1 MLVSRLD
8 HSASTIQ
15 QAVTDRFIAIAPDSD
30 LAVLSTHQNNWL
42 QLQARRS
49 PLQQLTAALKA
60 QRDQGQ
66 PIQELH
72 LIAHANSSG
81 IQIGSTT
88 LNTAALRSHAAALA
102 SWKIKT
108 LVLWS
113 CQLAQNKDFIAL
125 LEELTGAEVF
135 ASNDSINSHQL
146 TTQSRQGN
154 QRSFNEL
161 IDHKTLNNWQGSLSS
176 SVFTQL
182 GSDIDGEAADDYSG
196 YSVSLSD
203 DGTIVAIGAYL
214 DDDNGTDSGHT
225 RIFQYSSG
233 SWTQLGSDIVGE
245 AAGDESGNSVSLSD
259 DGTIVAIGAWK
270 NDGSGSAAGHTRI
283 FQYSS
288 GSNSWSQLGSDI
300 NGEAAGDYSGWSVSL
315 SDDGTIVA
323 IGALGN
329 DGNGGFSGHTRL
341 YQYSSGSWTQL
352 GSDIDGEAAR
362 DESGVSVSLSD
373 DGKTV
378 AIGANLND
386 ANGTNSGHTRVFSL
400 PSSSG
405 SSSGGSSSSSSA
417 LSSIFNKIINGR
429 RYWTDNLESL
439 TGQSN
444 INYGLLGNN
453 DYLEVIGGINNFAN
467 GNNGDDHIVL
477 RGGHGRYL
485 GGADND
491 KIVVLH
497 SDLDSWVNGNNG
509 VDVITGSAGGM
520 TYRGGPGDDVFAVSA
535 GDVWGDK
542 DADTFQATAGAEC
555 AIIHDYTVGL
565 DRIQGVAGGSF
576 SLTDQGLLYSLGDD
590 QMLLLKGI
598 TDASQVTVI

>member
-1 MLVSRLD
+1 MSLLLL
-8 HSASTIQ
+8 
-15 QAVTDRFIAIAPDSD
+15 F
-30 LAVLSTHQNNWL
+30 
-42 QLQARRS
+42 
-49 PLQQLTAALKA
+49 
-60 QRDQGQ
+60 
-66 PIQELH
+66 
-72 LIAHANSSG
+72 
-81 IQIGSTT
+81 TT
-88 LNTAALRSHAAALA
+88 SLNQSNAAAGNGTNSGHVRLYKWDGT
-102 SWKIKT
+102 SW
-108 LVLWS
+108 
-113 CQLAQNKDFIAL
+113 N
-125 LEELTGAEVF
+125 
-135 ASNDSINSHQL
+135 
-146 TTQSRQGN
+146 
-154 QRSFNEL
+154 
-161 IDHKTLNNWQGSLSS
+161 
-176 SVFTQL
+176 QL
-182 GSDIDGEAADDYSG
+182 GNDIDGEAAADNSG
-196 YSVSLSD
+196 FSVSLSD
-203 DGTIVAIGAYL
+203 DGTIVAIGA
-214 DDDNGTDSGHT
+214 DD
-225 RIFQYSSG
+225 
-233 SWTQLGSDIVGE
+233 
-245 AAGDESGNSVSLSD
+245 
-259 DGTIVAIGAWK
+259 
-270 NDGSGSAAGHTRI
+270 
-283 FQYSS
+283 
-288 GSNSWSQLGSDI
+288 
-300 NGEAAGDYSGWSVSL
+300 
-315 SDDGTIVA
+315 
-323 IGALGN
+323 N
-329 DGNGGFSGHTRL
+329 DGNGDGSGHTRL

-352 GSDIDGEAAR
+352 GSDIDGEAAG
-362 DESGVSVSLSD
+362 DYSGWSVSLSD

-378 AIGANLND
+378 AIGARLND

-405 SSSGGSSSSSSA
+405 SSSGGSSSSSSSA

-598 TDASQVTVI
+598 TDVSQVTVI

>member
-49 PLQQLTAALKA
+49 PLQQLTAALRA

-182 GSDIDGEAADDYSG
+182 GSDIDGEAAGDYSG
-196 YSVSLSD
+196 SSVSLSSDGKTVAIGATGNAGNGTNSGHVRLYKWDGTSWNQLGNDIDGEAAADNSGFSVSLSD
-203 DGTIVAIGAYL
+203 DGTIVAIGA
-214 DDDNGTDSGHT
+214 DD
-225 RIFQYSSG
+225 
-233 SWTQLGSDIVGE
+233 
-245 AAGDESGNSVSLSD
+245 
-259 DGTIVAIGAWK
+259 
-270 NDGSGSAAGHTRI
+270 
-283 FQYSS
+283 
-288 GSNSWSQLGSDI
+288 
-300 NGEAAGDYSGWSVSL
+300 
-315 SDDGTIVA
+315 
-323 IGALGN
+323 N
-329 DGNGGFSGHTRL
+329 DGNGDGSGHTRL

-542 DADTFQATAGAEC
+542 DTDTFQATAGAEC

>member
-42 QLQARRS
+42 QLQAHRS
-49 PLQQLTAALKA
+49 PLQQLTAALRA

-88 LNTAALRSHAAALA
+88 LNTAALRSHAAVLA

-182 GSDIDGEAADDYSG
+182 GSDIDGESEGDQSG
-196 YSVSLSD
+196 HSVSLSD
-203 DGTIVAIGAYL
+203 DGTIVAIGAYF

-225 RIFQYSSG
+225 RIYQYSSG

-283 FQYSS
+283 YQYSS

-300 NGEAAGDYSGWSVSL
+300 NGEAAGDESGTVSL
-315 SDDGTIVA
+315 SGDGTIVA
-323 IGALGN
+323 IGASAN
-329 DGNGGFSGHTRL
+329 DGSGTDSGHTRIF
-341 YQYSSGSWTQL
+341 QYSSGSDSWSQL
-352 GSDIDGEAAR
+352 GSDINGEAAG
-362 DESGVSVSLSD
+362 DANGYSVSVSD
-373 DGKTV
+373 DGTIV
-378 AIGANLND
+378 AKKCRCQTL
-386 ANGTNSGHTRVFSL
+386 
-400 PSSSG
+400 
-405 SSSGGSSSSSSA
+405 
-417 LSSIFNKIINGR
+417 
-429 RYWTDNLESL
+429 WC
-439 TGQSN
+439 
-444 INYGLLGNN
+444 
-453 DYLEVIGGINNFAN
+453 GI
-467 GNNGDDHIVL
+467 
-477 RGGHGRYL
+477 R
-485 GGADND
+485 
-491 KIVVLH
+491 
-497 SDLDSWVNGNNG
+497 
-509 VDVITGSAGGM
+509 
-520 TYRGGPGDDVFAVSA
+520 
-535 GDVWGDK
+535 
-542 DADTFQATAGAEC
+542 
-555 AIIHDYTVGL
+555 
-565 DRIQGVAGGSF
+565 
-576 SLTDQGLLYSLGDD
+576 LY
-590 QMLLLKGI
+590 
-598 TDASQVTVI
+598 